1 MLHIAVV
8 LVSYNT
14 REYLGRALTSIYA
27 TPLPDDWQ
35 LHVTVID
42 NAGQDQS
49 AEMVARDF
57 PQVDLVASSVNLG
70 FTGGNNLALARLGFP
85 VDPPRT
91 APIDTLIGA
100 QPGQAAPPDY
110 VLLLN
115 PDAELV
121 DDALV
126 RLVRFLAATPNAA
139 VCGAHLRY
147 GDGSFQ
153 HGAFRFPGL
162 GQLLIDFFP
171 LTGLRGAQRLH
182 NSRLNGR
189 YPASAWQGTAPF
201 PVEFVLGAAMMV
213 RGAAIRQVGGLDD
226 GYFMYCEE
234 MDWCLR
240 MQAAGWAIYALPTAH
255 VIHHE
260 GRSSRQVRWPA
271 YERLWR
277 SRMRF
282 YGKYPDRFSP
292 RFRAAARA
300 IMRLG
305 SRARMRQARRRFA
318 RGQITGTEL
327 AEELAAHAVVAR
339 L

>member
-1 MLHIAVV
+1 
-8 LVSYNT
+8 
-14 REYLGRALTSIYA
+14 
-27 TPLPDDWQ
+27 
-35 LHVTVID
+35 
-42 NAGQDQS
+42 GQDQS

-171 LTGLRGAQRLH
+171 LTG
-182 NSRLNGR
+182 
-189 YPASAWQGTAPF
+189 
-201 PVEFVLGAAMMV
+201 
-213 RGAAIRQVGGLDD
+213 
-226 GYFMYCEE
+226 
-234 MDWCLR
+234 
-240 MQAAGWAIYALPTAH
+240 
-255 VIHHE
+255 
-260 GRSSRQVRWPA
+260 
-271 YERLWR
+271 
-277 SRMRF
+277 
-282 YGKYPDRFSP
+282 
-292 RFRAAARA
+292 
-300 IMRLG
+300 
-305 SRARMRQARRRFA
+305 
-318 RGQITGTEL
+318 
-327 AEELAAHAVVAR
+327 
-339 L
+339 